1 VVFVKIKST
10 FYIYALVIAACCELT
25 TAFAQPFPNKPIR
38 LLVGFPPGGA
48 VDIMARTIS
57 QPLSEKIGQ
66 PVIVENLPG
75 AGGNVAADYVAH
87 SDSNGYILLMSAVSS
102 LAISANVYRNPR
114 YNLLSDL
121 VPIAV
126 VASVP
131 NVLVINPKINASSVA
146 GLISLS
152 KSQPGKLTFASA
164 GTGTTV
170 HFSGELFKSMSGADI
185 THVPYKGASQAMND
199 LLGNHVDMMFD
210 FLSAAGPH
218 IKSGSLRAL
227 GVTSKTRSTLF
238 PEIPTIAESGLPD
251 YEVLGYFGVFA
262 RSGTPSAIV
271 EQLNLAIGNAVNTA
285 DVRRQLDKQSATPVK
300 LSQADFAKILKS
312 DVNKWSKIVE
322 LTGVHAD

>member
-1 VVFVKIKST
+1 VKIKRI
-10 FYIYALVIAACCELT
+10 FYSSILFIACCFELT

-48 VDIMARTIS
+48 VDIMARSIS

-87 SDSNGYILLMSAVSS
+87 SDSNGYTLLMSAVSS
-102 LAISANVYRNPR
+102 LAISASVYRNPR

-131 NVLVINPKINASSVA
+131 NVLVVNSKINASSVA

-199 LLGNHVDMMFD
+199 LLGGHVDMMFD

-218 IKSGSLRAL
+218 IKSGNLRAL

-238 PEIPTIAESGLPD
+238 PDIPTISESGLPE

-271 EQLNLAIGNAVNTA
+271 EQLNLAIGNAVGGEN
-285 DVRRQLDKQSATPVK
+285 VRRQLEKQSATPIK
-300 LSQADFAKILKS
+300 LSQADFAKILKT
-312 DVNKWSKIVE
+312 DVNKWSKIVQ
-322 LTGVHAD
+322 LIGVQAD

>member
-1 VVFVKIKST
+1 
-10 FYIYALVIAACCELT
+10 
-25 TAFAQPFPNKPIR
+25 
-38 LLVGFPPGGA
+38 
-48 VDIMARTIS
+48 
-57 QPLSEKIGQ
+57 
-66 PVIVENLPG
+66 
-75 AGGNVAADYVAH
+75 
-87 SDSNGYILLMSAVSS
+87 
-102 LAISANVYRNPR
+102 
-114 YNLLSDL
+114 
-121 VPIAV
+121 
-126 VASVP
+126 
-131 NVLVINPKINASSVA
+131 
-146 GLISLS
+146 
-152 KSQPGKLTFASA
+152 
-164 GTGTTV
+164 
-170 HFSGELFKSMSGADI
+170 MSGADI

>member
-1 VVFVKIKST
+1 MKIKRT
-10 FYIYALVIAACCELT
+10 LYIYSIIIASCFAVT
-25 TAFAQPFPNKPIR
+25 AAFAQPFPNKPIR

-87 SDSNGYILLMSAVSS
+87 SDSNGYTLLISAVSS

-131 NVLVINPKINASSVA
+131 NVLVVNPKIGASSVA

-199 LLGNHVDMMFD
+199 LLGDHVDMMFD

-218 IKSGSLRAL
+218 IKSGNLRAL

-238 PEIPTIAESGLPD
+238 PEIPTISESGLPE

-262 RSGTPSAIV
+262 RSGTPFAIV

-285 DVRRQLDKQSATPVK
+285 DVRRQLEKQSATPVK

>member
-1 VVFVKIKST
+1 MKIKIN
-10 FYIYALVIAACCELT
+10 FYIYTLVIAACCGLT

-87 SDSNGYILLMSAVSS
+87 SDPNGYILLMSAVSS

-131 NVLVINPKINASSVA
+131 NVLVVNPKINTSSVA

-218 IKSGSLRAL
+218 IKSGNLRAL

-271 EQLNLAIGNAVNTA
+271 EQLNLVIGNTVNTA
-285 DVRRQLDKQSATPVK
+285 NVRRQLDQQSATPVK
-300 LSQADFAKILKS
+300 LSQADFAKTLKL

>member
-1 VVFVKIKST
+1 MKIKRT
-10 FYIYALVIAACCELT
+10 FYIYALVIAACCGLT

-131 NVLVINPKINASSVA
+131 NVLVVNPKMNASSVA